1 MINFVSVKDPIMK
14 LFKILFLALPVVS
27 LTAEAQGIV
36 NRLKQKALEAGEK
49 AIERKIDPGANTG
62 NPGSNPSAGN
72 TSDRPA
78 NTSGGGLVTT
88 PPDVRQ
94 NIADAEAS
102 YRSGKYSDARY
113 AVRQAM
119 LGVEMEIGQKVLKS
133 LPESVQGLRFIQEA
147 DKVTSTGFG
156 WVGLT
161 IHREYSAGS
170 KYFAVDIAN
179 NSALVSAVNAYL
191 ASGAYAQQTFGEQN
205 WKQTKFKE
213 HRAVI
218 EYNPDSGYKLS
229 VPFGQTSVIVFEG
242 RNFASEQEMMN
253 AANVFDLEGI
263 KAKLGEK

>member
-14 LFKILFLALPVVS
+14 ICKILFLALAVIS
-27 LTAEAQGIV
+27 FTAEAQGIV
-36 NRLKQKALEAGEK
+36 NRLKQKALDAGEK
-49 AIERKIDPGANTG
+49 AIERKIDPTPGSGNTG
-62 NPGSNPSAGN
+62 NNPAPGN
-72 TSDRPA
+72 TSERPA

-94 NIADAEAS
+94 NIAEAETS

-133 LPESVQGLRFIQEA
+133 LPETVQGLRFKPEA
-147 DKVTSTGFG
+147 DQVTSTGFG

-161 IHREYSAGS
+161 IHREYGS
-170 KYFAVDIAN
+170 GNKYFAVDVAN

-191 ASGAYAQQTFGEQN
+191 ASGAYAQQTSGEQN
-205 WKQTKFKE
+205 WKQTKFKD

-218 EYNPDSGYKLS
+218 EYDPGSGYKLS

-253 AANVFDLEGI
+253 AANVFDLNAI
-263 KAKLGEK
+263 KSKLGEK

>member
-1 MINFVSVKDPIMK
+1 MKVLRIFILVVSVGS
-14 LFKILFLALPVVS
+14 F
-27 LTAEAQGIV
+27 TAQAQGIV
-36 NRLKQKALEAGEK
+36 NRLKQKAVEAGEK
-49 AIERKIDPGANTG
+49 AIERKIDPTPNSG
-62 NPGSNPSAGN
+62 NPGNNPSSGN
-72 TSDRPA
+72 SSGRPA
-78 NTSGGGLVTT
+78 NTTGGGLVTT

-133 LPESVQGLRFIQEA
+133 LPETVQGLRFKPESDQ
-147 DKVTSTGFG
+147 VTSTGYG

-161 IHREYSAGS
+161 IHREYSSGN
-170 KYFAVDIAN
+170 KYFTVDIAN

-191 ASGAYAQQTFGEQN
+191 ASGAYAQQTSGEQN
-205 WKQTKFKE
+205 WKQTKFKD

-218 EYNPDSGYKLS
+218 EYNEASGYKLS

-253 AANVFDLEGI
+253 AANVFDLNSI